1 MTISRYKV
9 SERELIDEI
18 EELLKQIHNCKNHT
32 EEDTILVYCRL
43 ENALKKYTQIRMKI
57 NQGGP

>member
-9 SERELIDEI
+9 RERKLVDEI
-18 EELLKQIHNCKNHT
+18 EELLKQIHNCKNQT
-32 EEDTILVYCRL
+32 EEDTILVYRHL